1 MDDDNKTIL
10 LEVSLAQ
17 AVMLALNAKSLCD
30 VVQSK
35 SVIEARPL
43 TEDEDLLIEGLS
55 WIGFCLKDALEHADI
70 KEVENQITG
79 HKEYYQKELK
89 KQADNN

>member
-1 MDDDNKTIL
+1 MEDNKTIL

-30 VVQSK
+30 IVQSR

-55 WIGFCLKDALEHADI
+55 WIGFCLKDALEHANI
-70 KEVENQITG
+70 KEIENQLTG
-79 HKEYYQKELK
+79 HKQHYRKALK

>member
-1 MDDDNKTIL
+1 MEDNKTIL

-17 AVMLALNAKSLCD
+17 AVMLALNAKNLCD
-30 VVQSK
+30 IVQSK

-43 TEDEDLLIEGLS
+43 TEDEDLLIEGLA
-55 WIGFCLKDALEHADI
+55 WIGFCLKDALEHANI
-70 KEVENQITG
+70 KEVESQLTG
-79 HKEYYQKELK
+79 HKQHYRKELK